1 MRESEKLLKNSNVPV
16 SKVALLSG
24 YQEPSYFMKV
34 FKKILWMYS
43 QPVPGQPEINK
54 NTYLRDFPIPLV
66 CVFYLTF
73 SFHVLNYSLHTL

>member
-34 FKKILWMYS
+34 FKNTLDVLPASTGTARNKQKHI
-43 QPVPGQPEINK
+43 PER
-54 NTYLRDFPIPLV
+54 LSHPAGM
-66 CVFYLTF
+66 CFYLTF